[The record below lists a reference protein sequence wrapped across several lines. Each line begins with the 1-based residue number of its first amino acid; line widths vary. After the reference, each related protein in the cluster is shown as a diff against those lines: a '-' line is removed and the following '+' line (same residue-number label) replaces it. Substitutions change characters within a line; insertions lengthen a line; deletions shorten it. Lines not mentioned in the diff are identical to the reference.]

1 MTVWMFDTVAGDD
14 YLQQDL
20 ELTFEPTT
28 ASLNMVIPLVNDD
41 VMEAEERFTLS
52 LQLAVVAQNAVI
64 GSLSS
69 ASVNITDDDGMF
81 MYV

>member
-1 MTVWMFDTVAGDD
+1 MFDTVAGDD

-28 ASLNMVIPLVNDD
+28 ASLNVVIPLVNDD
-41 VMEAEERFTLS
+41 VMEAGERFSLS
-52 LQLAVVAQNAVI
+52 LQLAVAAQNAVI

-69 ASVNITDDDGMF
+69 ASVNITDDDGML

>member
-1 MTVWMFDTVAGDD
+1 MFDIVAGDD

-28 ASLNMVIPLVNDD
+28 ASLNVVIPLVNDD
-41 VMEAEERFTLS
+41 IMEAEERFSLS
-52 LQLAVVAQNAVI
+52 LQLAVAAQNAVI
-64 GSLSS
+64 GSPSS
-69 ASVNITDDDGMF
+69 ASVNITDDDGML